1 MTTEKPDKASDQEN
15 EIARIAAIIGKP
27 GSRVLSKTGRALHTG
42 IKPRNAATLIIL
54 KREGAQT
61 LVLMG
66 KRHSSVKFMPGAM
79 VFPGGSVD
87 SGDGKVHAGEELS
100 QTTLDRIM
108 SNMRG
113 TPSKHAARALA
124 IAAIRET
131 AEECGLLIGQIQDF
145 DSVNKDFDSVNK
157 DWACF
162 AEAGITPS
170 LAGMRLFARA
180 ITPPGAARRFDTW
193 FFVTTADRIA
203 YTPQSGFS
211 PSGELEDLRW
221 INPKD
226 AMLANTREI
235 TRIMLAE
242 LMDRLQRDPELDP
255 GYPAPFY
262 RAAHNQFIKSIMA

>member
-1 MTTEKPDKASDQEN
+1 MTTEEPDKANDQEN

-27 GSRVLSKTGRALHTG
+27 ESRVLRKIGRAPPSG

-66 KRHSSVKFMPGAM
+66 KRHNSVKFMPGAM

-87 SGDGKVHAGEELS
+87 AGDGKVHASEELS
-100 QTTLDRIM
+100 QTTLHRIM

-113 TPSKHAARALA
+113 KPSKHAARALA
-124 IAAIRET
+124 MAAIRET
-131 AEECGLLIGQIQDF
+131 AEECGLLIGQI
-145 DSVNKDFDSVNK
+145 KDFVSLNK

-211 PSGELEDLRW
+211 PSGELEDLCW

-235 TRIMLAE
+235 TRIMLAD
-242 LMDRLQRDPELDP
+242 LMDRLQRDPELDS